1 MAKKIHRFITT
12 YQKTNNILKIT
23 DTDLIH
29 QINDVLKMRINEDCI
44 VIGEDQIEIIGT
56 IKNIKPK
63 YIELNIKEKIISKNN
78 LPADESKFVTLYM
91 AILKK
96 ENFEMVLQKA
106 SEIGINKIVPMITN
120 RTVKTGLNYERLQK
134 IAREASELC
143 GRNTVIEIADITNFS
158 DAIKN
163 DESKTKILFNITGEK
178 IENQKLDNKSLSIY
192 IGPEG
197 GFTENEIN
205 LAKEN
210 KIEIKNLGQL
220 TLRGETAAIIACY
233 LAMQ

>member
-1 MAKKIHRFITT
+1 MKKIHRFITQ
-12 YQKTNNILKIT
+12 YQKTNNILKIN
-23 DTDLIH
+23 DVSLVH
-29 QINDVLKMRINEDCI
+29 QIKDVLKMCVGEDCI
-44 VIGEDQIEIIGT
+44 IIGEDQIEILCT

-63 YIELNIKEKIISKNN
+63 YIELNIKEKIIQKNKN
-78 LPADESKFVTLYM
+78 IDSTKFVTLYM

-96 ENFEMVLQKA
+96 ENFEIVLQKA
-106 SEIGINKIVPMITN
+106 SEIGIHTIVPIVTN

-143 GRNTVIEIADITNFS
+143 GRNTVIEIKDIANFS

-163 DESKTKILFNITGEK
+163 DDSDTKILFDISGEDVK
-178 IENQKLDNKSLSIY
+178 IQNSKVKNLSIY

-205 LAKEN
+205 LAKGN
-210 KIEIKNLGQL
+210 KMEIKNLGQL
-220 TLRGETAAIIACY
+220 TLRGETAGIIACY